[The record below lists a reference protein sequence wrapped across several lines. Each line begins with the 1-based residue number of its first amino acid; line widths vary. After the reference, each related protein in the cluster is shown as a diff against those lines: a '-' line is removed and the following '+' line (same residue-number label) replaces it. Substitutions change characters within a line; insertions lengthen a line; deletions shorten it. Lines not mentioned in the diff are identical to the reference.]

1 MSFWPILGISVYAHR
16 LFGPLPKT
24 TTYVANWKLDI
35 GSIYG
40 QIKPSFL
47 LGVTSFAKAFAY
59 NLKDG
64 DNAFPLEYATVTP
77 PDITFVDLTV
87 KEVDVS
93 IWGEDVVS
101 QILLKN
107 GVILHFD
114 DVINERYLGRVVLKL
129 QSLLVR
135 SMALTEANKD
145 SHTGEAD
152 PVSFLYHSYFVLA
165 NPAVEHTTQKLTQ
178 VNFDCNRC
186 TMTRRHGWKSLV

>member
-1 MSFWPILGISVYAHR
+1 MLFFDKEIILGLNITLFCLILGISVYAHR

-93 IWGEDVVS
+93 IWGKDVVS
-101 QILLKN
+101 QILLKD
-107 GVILHFD
+107 GVIVHFD

-152 PVSFLYHSYFVLA
+152 PVSFLYYSFMVLA
-165 NPAVEHTTQKLTQ
+165 EQLL
-178 VNFDCNRC
+178 RIL
-186 TMTRRHGWKSLV
+186 SSS